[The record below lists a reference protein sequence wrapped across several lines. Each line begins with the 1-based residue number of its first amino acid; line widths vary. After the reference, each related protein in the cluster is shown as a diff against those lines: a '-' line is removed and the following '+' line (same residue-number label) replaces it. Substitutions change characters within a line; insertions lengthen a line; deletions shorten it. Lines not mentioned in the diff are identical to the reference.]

1 MNPGNVLAKPT
12 VRWNMFGGTLGG
24 PIIKDKLFF
33 FVDYQGQR
41 FDHPASSNFIT
52 VFTNAERNGDFS
64 HCFSDNQ
71 QLVDPL
77 TGHALPEQPD
87 SDVTGLNTV
96 AANLFASKYYPT
108 PINSQ
113 TTNNAINT
121 VTQAFNADQGDV
133 KVDYTI
139 TQNDRFEGRYSQA
152 YQNDPSSNSLLILGN
167 GFAQAPIHN
176 VVGTWTHTFGPNIL
190 NEARFGTSWVTLFN
204 GSAFD
209 PSIGNLGTRTR
220 NRERQQRRPRPAV
233 ARLRRRSWRPHPVAA
248 PPSPTLAA
256 RS

>member
-1 MNPGNVLAKPT
+1 

-24 PIIKDKLFF
+24 PIFKDKLFF
-33 FVDYQGQR
+33 FIDYQGQR

-52 VFTNAERNGDFS
+52 VFTNAERQGDFS
-64 HCFSDNQ
+64 QITTQLTNPTTGAPYPGNQ
-71 QLVDPL
+71 IPL
-77 TGHALPEQPD
+77 SQIN
-87 SDVTGLNTV
+87 VV

-108 PINSQ
+108 PINNL

-167 GFAQAPIHN
+167 GFVEAPIHN
-176 VVGTWTHTFGPNIL
+176 VVGTWTHTFGPNFL
-190 NEARFGTSWVTLFN
+190 NEARFGTSWVTLN
-204 GSAFD
+204 SGGAFD
-209 PSIGNLGTRTR
+209 
-220 NRERQQRRPRPAV
+220 
-233 ARLRRRSWRPHPVAA
+233 
-248 PPSPTLAA
+248 
-256 RS
+256 